1 MSGHVLRA
9 LKFEVENRV
18 GIITMNR
25 PEERNCVSDEF
36 KADFLHLR
44 RELAYNR
51 ELGAII
57 VTGEGGVFCSGGDL
71 KFLQDNERSVDWDR
85 RRMYMLHDWVQVLMN
100 LEIPVIAAVDGPAI
114 GAGFG
119 LALAADF
126 ILCSDRAYFRA
137 SFGRIGL
144 VPDAGMMFSLPRMV
158 GLPAAKEIIYTG
170 RSVGAQE
177 AKDLRIALSVHKPGE
192 LMGAAR
198 SLARRLALGPTS
210 AIGATKRILN
220 QSFNLDAR
228 ALVEMEAAAQAIF
241 FSSGFH
247 KQAVGDFLAKR
258 PLAYDWDRFEKDGK

>member
-1 MSGHVLRA
+1 M
-9 LKFEVENRV
+9 
-18 GIITMNR
+18 
-25 PEERNCVSDEF
+25 
-36 KADFLHLR
+36 
-44 RELAYNR
+44 
-51 ELGAII
+51 
-57 VTGEGGVFCSGGDL
+57 
-71 KFLQDNERSVDWDR
+71 
-85 RRMYMLHDWVQVLMN
+85 
-100 LEIPVIAAVDGPAI
+100 
-114 GAGFG
+114 
-119 LALAADF
+119 
-126 ILCSDRAYFRA
+126 
-137 SFGRIGL
+137 
-144 VPDAGMMFSLPRMV
+144 
-158 GLPAAKEIIYTG
+158 
-170 RSVGAQE
+170 GAQE